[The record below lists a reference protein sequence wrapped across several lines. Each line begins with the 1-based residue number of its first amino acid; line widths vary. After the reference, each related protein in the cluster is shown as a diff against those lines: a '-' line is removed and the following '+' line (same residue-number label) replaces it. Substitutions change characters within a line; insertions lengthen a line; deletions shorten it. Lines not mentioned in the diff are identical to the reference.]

1 LLLLL
6 ATSDVCWRLC
16 RTTELVLGLEVELVL
31 VVRRGWDSALVMVLV
46 MEVLVRIV
54 LVCLVLRHLQLL
66 LVEKMQ
72 RRINVA
78 VRLGAG
84 VTETCGRR
92 TDDRDGGGSGGGRD
106 GWASAGLGR

>member
-1 LLLLL
+1 M
-6 ATSDVCWRLC
+6 A
-16 RTTELVLGLEVELVL
+16 LGLEVELVL
-31 VVRRGWDSALVMVLV
+31 VVRRGWDSALMMVLV
-46 MEVLVRIV
+46 MGVLVQIV
-54 LVCLVLRHLQLL
+54 PVRLALRHLQLL
-66 LVEKMQ
+66 LVERKQ

-84 VTETCGRR
+84 VTETCGCR